1 MRTEKLVTRTVIYYK
16 VNVMCADIGKAA
28 IVIKEMTIPEL
39 IPEKKRLDY
48 LDKKLSNDGLKAV
61 QITALEK
68 VEELWAQTE
77 EEFIL
82 HGHRIDKR

>member
-1 MRTEKLVTRTVIYYK
+1 MRTEKMVTRTVTYFK
-16 VNVMCADIGKAA
+16 AQVMCVDVIKA
-28 IVIKEMTIPEL
+28 VIISKEMTIPEL
-39 IPEKKRLDY
+39 IPEKKRLDF